1 MNKVRIQ
8 KIFGSPVASSVSE
21 YQRVMLKAS
30 VTDKRFGTRADKKRD
45 ITMALF
51 EIRKTV
57 KGILKS
63 GAAALVV
70 AGVSV
75 VTAPSA
81 EAQTSTGTLTVTATV
96 ASSIGLTFETDGSGV
111 ALTGAGTSAAT
122 LGFGTVSAFG
132 TIGTANVTR
141 TVAAADFT
149 VSTPFGVKVVRA
161 NSNSADYTLTAALGL
176 VDAVNTWTVDTT
188 DLTTAPQTLGSTYAY
203 GSAVSHSM
211 KLKVPFTAAA
221 GAVSRNVN
229 FTATAN

>member
-1 MNKVRIQ
+1 
-8 KIFGSPVASSVSE
+8 
-21 YQRVMLKAS
+21 
-30 VTDKRFGTRADKKRD
+30 
-45 ITMALF
+45 MALF
-51 EIRKTV
+51 EMRKTV
-57 KGILKS
+57 NGILKS
-63 GAAALVV
+63 GAAAIVV
-70 AGVSV
+70 AGVSLAM
-75 VTAPSA
+75 APNASA
-81 EAQTSTGTLTVTATV
+81 QVTSTGTLTVTATV

-161 NSNSADYTLTAALGL
+161 NSTSADYSLTAALG
-176 VDAVNTWTVDTT
+176 VADATNTWTVDTT
-188 DLTTAPQTLGSTYAY
+188 DLTTGNQTLGSNYTY

-211 KLKVPFTAAA
+211 KLKVPFTAAS
-221 GAVSRNVN
+221 GAVSRAVN

>member
-1 MNKVRIQ
+1 M
-8 KIFGSPVASSVSE
+8 AS
-21 YQRVMLKAS
+21 
-30 VTDKRFGTRADKKRD
+30 
-45 ITMALF
+45 F
-51 EIRKTV
+51 EMRKTV
-57 KGILKS
+57 HGILKS

-70 AGVSV
+70 AGVSLV
-75 VTAPSA
+75 MAPTA
-81 EAQTSTGTLTVTATV
+81 EAQPSSTGTLTVTATV

-132 TIGTANVTR
+132 TIATGNVTR
-141 TVAAADFT
+141 VVAAADFT

-176 VDAVNTWTVDTT
+176 ADATNTWTVNST
-188 DLTTAPQTLGSTYAY
+188 DLTTSNQTLGSTYAY

-221 GAVSRNVN
+221 GALSRDVN

>member
-1 MNKVRIQ
+1 
-8 KIFGSPVASSVSE
+8 
-21 YQRVMLKAS
+21 
-30 VTDKRFGTRADKKRD
+30 
-45 ITMALF
+45 MALF
-51 EIRKTV
+51 EMRKTV
-57 KGILKS
+57 NGILKS
-63 GAAALVV
+63 SAAAIVV
-70 AGVSV
+70 AGVSLAM
-75 VTAPSA
+75 APNASA
-81 EAQTSTGTLTVTATV
+81 QSSTGTLTVTATV

-161 NSNSADYTLTAALGL
+161 NSTSADYTLTAALG
-176 VDAVNTWTVDTT
+176 VADATNTWTVDTT
-188 DLTTAPQTLGSTYAY
+188 DLTTGNQTLGSNYTY

-211 KLKVPFTAAA
+211 KLKVPFTAAS
-221 GAVSRNVN
+221 GAVSRAVN